1 MLKTPLA
8 VLGCL
13 LLCCCN
19 PPAVPP
25 AAANTDAGAA
35 LVEGEE
41 MSAVFARVK
50 EEIGFYLADSVEV
63 ERHWPQLLKDL
74 QVHSVCGSEPINFEI
89 TQVHMEFDVEN
100 EVSAGVSGGFKVP
113 VLSRKDVA
121 DLNASGSYSH
131 DRTVTDSVTYNY
143 YPPTLK
149 KYLQAGLAASAH
161 GGTQAASQS
170 ALEADRKTAV
180 ILPTLNALRDS
191 LIKASANYPCFRN
204 TQKSDPVNTI
214 SFKVA
219 LVDDGKGSGGFDIK
233 VVNMGVSGER
243 KHSGVNTIT
252 VSFRPS
258 SASDLDAGS
267 H

>member
-1 MLKTPLA
+1 MFKTPMA
-8 VLGCL
+8 VLGCIV
-13 LLCCCN
+13 LCACN
-19 PPAVPP
+19 SQAAPPI
-25 AAANTDAGAA
+25 AANPDLGAA
-35 LVEGEE
+35 LVKSEE

-63 ERHWPQLLKDL
+63 ERRWPQLLKDL
-74 QVHSVCGSEPINFEI
+74 KVHSVCSREPINFEI

-100 EVSAGVSGGFKVP
+100 QVSAGVSGGFKVP
-113 VLSRKDVA
+113 VLSPKDVA
-121 DLNASGSYSH
+121 ELNASGSYSH

-149 KYLQAGLAASAH
+149 KYLQARRARGAQD
-161 GGTQAASQS
+161 GTGPARA
-170 ALEADRKTAV
+170 ADRASAV

-191 LIKASANYPCFRN
+191 LIKATANYPCFRN
-204 TQKSDPVNTI
+204 TEKSDPDNTI

-258 SASDLDAGS
+258 SAAALAAAGN
-267 H
+267 